1 MVVMEKQ
8 RTHVSIPEAIL
19 KEIDALVGQRRRSE
33 FLVEAAVKELV
44 RHRQMSALALAAG
57 SWKAKDYP
65 ALSTDRGVKDC
76 VRKMRREG
84 DSRLKKQG

>member
-1 MVVMEKQ
+1 MEKQ
-8 RTHVSIPEAIL
+8 RTHVSIPEAIVV
-19 KEIDALVGQRRRSE
+19 EIDARVGKRRRSD

-44 RHRQMSALALAAG
+44 RHRQIAAVELAAG

-65 ALSTDRGVKDC
+65 ELSTERGVSNF

-84 DSRLKKQG
+84 DVRLKKQG